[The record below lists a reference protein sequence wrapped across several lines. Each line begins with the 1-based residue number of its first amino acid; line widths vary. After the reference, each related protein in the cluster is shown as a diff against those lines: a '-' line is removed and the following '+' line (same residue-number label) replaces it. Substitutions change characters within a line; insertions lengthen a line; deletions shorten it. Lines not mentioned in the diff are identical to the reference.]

1 MNRIVVDKD
10 INNINKNSNYLIKD
24 HRKKYI
30 FNVNNSVVNILS
42 VKENQDDEKYE
53 ININGGKLILNN
65 ICYNQKNLDI
75 KVNLNTEESEVLIYN
90 SIVTDIKKEV
100 RIRINHNKKNTISN
114 VYNNGV
120 TRGNGFIK
128 FDVISYVP
136 NGVKGC
142 FVNQDSKIISL
153 NDKNSNE
160 INPVLLIEEYDV
172 EARHAAFIG
181 KFNEQEL
188 FYLMS
193 RGLNKVEAE
202 NLLLNGMLVGT
213 LDICFEEKENLK
225 KKFNDEWR

>member
-10 INNINKNSNYLIKD
+10 IININKDSNYIIKD
-24 HRKKYI
+24 HRKRYV
-30 FNVNNSVVNILS
+30 FNINNSMVNVLS
-42 VKENQDDEKYE
+42 IKENQDDEKYE

-65 ICYNQKNLDI
+65 VCYNQKNLDI
-75 KVNLNTEESEVLIYN
+75 IVNLNSVKSEVLIYN
-90 SIVTDIKKEV
+90 SVVTDTKKKV
-100 RIRINHNKKNTISN
+100 TIRINHNEKNTISN

-120 TRGNGFIK
+120 TRKDGSIN
-128 FDVISYVP
+128 FDVTSYVP

-160 INPVLLIEEYDV
+160 INPILLIDEYDV

-193 RGLNKVEAE
+193 RGLKKEEAE

-213 LDICFEEKENLK
+213 LDVCFEEKENLK